1 MGFKNNRGSVANIL
15 SLWFFANTL
24 LWPFSVDMGGFK
36 LGLNV
41 AVLAVAGAFWML
53 KNNSSISF
61 FSAKLVFWL
70 AVFFLFSFIIAIT
83 GPCEDKFVKFLSTA
97 PVMFLL
103 ALVGLEI
110 GWRATASDWLQLE
123 ILAKTILLIAFLGFL
138 FEAFLPGLFPN
149 QDVYRLDGKFS
160 GFFSEPSHVAISL
173 FPSIVILLA
182 SKRPLFNRFGTLALI
197 GLVLFSRSSS
207 LIVLILLWLIYQV
220 FVKKTVKFTRR
231 FVFIVAIII
240 SAVIAA
246 VLNYEQIVGP
256 IEARLLGLFGS
267 SEIKNISSLVYAQG
281 LQDAWKNLQRTNGLG
296 LGFNMMG
303 CLPLPDV
310 PARQDLESV
319 FHLDGLNA
327 EDGSF
332 LFSKIVSETGFIG
345 LLAIGFVFLWWVKLE
360 KKIRK
365 LDGLEVASVLP
376 MYAALLFIFLASI
389 ILRSAGYFSV
399 TLMLMIPIAAGI
411 AKQTKRS
418 KL

>member
-1 MGFKNNRGSVANIL
+1 MRFKNNRGSVANVL

-24 LWPFSVDMGGFK
+24 LWSFSVDMGGFK

-41 AVLAVAGAFWML
+41 VVLAVAGAFWIL

-61 FSAKLVFWL
+61 FSAKVIFWL
-70 AVFFLFSFIIAIT
+70 AVFFLLSFLIAIT

-97 PVMFLL
+97 PVMLLL

-138 FEAFLPGLFPN
+138 FEAFLPGLFPK
-149 QDVYRLDGKFS
+149 QDVYRLAGRFS

-173 FPSIVILLA
+173 FPSVAILLV
-182 SKRPLFNRFGTLALI
+182 SKNPLFKRFGTFALI
-197 GLVLFSRSSS
+197 GLALFSRSSS
-207 LIVLILLWLIYQV
+207 LMVLIFLWLIYQV
-220 FVKKTVKFTRR
+220 FVKKAVKFTRR
-231 FVFIVAIII
+231 FVFIVTIII

-246 VLNYEQIVGP
+246 VINYEQIVEP
-256 IEARLLGLFGS
+256 FSARFLGLFGS
-267 SEIKNISSLVYAQG
+267 SEIENVSSLVYAQG
-281 LQDAWKNLQRTNGLG
+281 WQDAWENLQRTNGLG

-310 PARQDLESV
+310 PARQVLESV
-319 FHLDGLNA
+319 FHLGGLNA

-332 LFSKIVSETGFIG
+332 LFSKIVSEAGFIG
-345 LLAIGFVFLWWVKLE
+345 LLAIGFVFLWWAKLE
-360 KKIRK
+360 RKIRK
-365 LDGLEVASVLP
+365 LDNLEVASVLP
-376 MYAALLFIFLASI
+376 MYAALIFIFLATMT
-389 ILRSAGYFSV
+389 LRSAGYFAV

-411 AKQTKRS
+411 AKQTKGS